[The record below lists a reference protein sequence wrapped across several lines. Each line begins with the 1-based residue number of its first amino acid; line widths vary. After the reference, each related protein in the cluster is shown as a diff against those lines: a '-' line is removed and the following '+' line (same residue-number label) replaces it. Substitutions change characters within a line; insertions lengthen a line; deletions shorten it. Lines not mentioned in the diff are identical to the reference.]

1 MKINLQFRDINL
13 VETTLNFDSQEIL
26 ESDLIFFENLTL
38 SSAKGKVYHF
48 HFRKDPAVFN
58 ANCFL

>member
-26 ESDLIFFENLTL
+26 ESDLIFFENLTPFI
-38 SSAKGKVYHF
+38 SQ
-48 HFRKDPAVFN
+48 R
-58 ANCFL
+58 